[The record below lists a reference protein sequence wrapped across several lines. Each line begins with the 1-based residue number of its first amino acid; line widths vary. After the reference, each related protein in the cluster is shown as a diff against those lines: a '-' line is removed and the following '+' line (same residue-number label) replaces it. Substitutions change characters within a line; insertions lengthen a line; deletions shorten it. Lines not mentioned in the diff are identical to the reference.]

1 MKASISAFILLFY
14 CFCLKGQEVEDIIE
28 FQLNTTTDTNEKIKI
43 LDASDDYVIVRV
55 RSNDFSTSNGFLFQN
70 EEADEVLLFC
80 DASLNVLW
88 RKVLIA
94 TGLHD
99 AIIGSDAIY
108 LYSYGNSGGGFFGED
123 LGLERSTFVAKMNFD
138 GEWEW
143 INQYGGLQRHWQPDR
158 SLALD
163 GEENLILA
171 SGLWNYEHP
180 APADT
185 LVFMSDT
192 CYCSAIDLQFP
203 MCTTTLKWDSDGN
216 ELAYHILDSGSY
228 CFTTGIGA
236 DLFGN
241 YYVSGSLNHWID
253 LPIFAGTQIS
263 GGEFV
268 LKFGPDN
275 SEQWVYNRSN
285 QFEGY
290 NSGNI
295 IFIDG
300 NEQDAFFSVRHNT
313 NEVVTDGDTIVL
325 PQPTDGPF
333 WVSYQTVHVLDT
345 ETGALDTLDFLGH
358 FGSFEPLTRLPNGE
372 LYAVTYSLQDFEHVL
387 PPYAHTPT
395 ESERLILARELF
407 GTFSEPVVFYDHT
420 VQHVDNM
427 AHNKLYLDLESNQ
440 EPVTFGLNGITYTT
454 LTEYC
459 IVILDKVSNIQ
470 ESFKASSKLE
480 VFPNP
485 ALNGLFNLRSGFAMK
500 RLRIFNV
507 QGQLI
512 HSEELNEQNAAQI
525 DIFLKSGLYM
535 VQVHGEGIVETRRL
549 IAY

>member
-1 MKASISAFILLFY
+1 
-14 CFCLKGQEVEDIIE
+14 
-28 FQLNTTTDTNEKIKI
+28 
-43 LDASDDYVIVRV
+43 
-55 RSNDFSTSNGFLFQN
+55 
-70 EEADEVLLFC
+70 
-80 DASLNVLW
+80 
-88 RKVLIA
+88 
-94 TGLHD
+94 
-99 AIIGSDAIY
+99 

-138 GEWEW
+138 GEWVW
-143 INQYGGLQRHWQPDR
+143 INQYGGLRRHWNQDR

-163 GEENLILA
+163 GNENLILA
-171 SGLWNYEHP
+171 SGLRNYENSGGM
-180 APADT
+180 DT
-185 LVFMSDT
+185 LFFMSDT
-192 CYCSAIDLQFP
+192 CYCRAISLDFP
-203 MCTTTLKWDSDGN
+203 LCTTTLKWDSSGN
-216 ELAYHILDSGSY
+216 ELAYHILDSESY
-228 CFTTGIGA
+228 SYTMDVGA

-313 NEVVTDGDTIVL
+313 NEVVTNGDTIILEL
-325 PQPTDGPF
+325 PGNGSVF
-333 WVSYQTVHVLDT
+333 SSYRTIHVLDNQ
-345 ETGALDTLDFLGH
+345 TGELDTLDFFGYVVPSSPLEMSENGEVFSISSPMPGFEH
-358 FGSFEPLTRLPNGE
+358 NFAPYSYTPVQSEWLILSKEIFGSYR
-372 LYAVTYSLQDFEHVL
+372 
-387 PPYAHTPT
+387 
-395 ESERLILARELF
+395 
-407 GTFSEPVVFYDHT
+407 EPVIFENISNSDI
-420 VQHVDNM
+420 DNM

-485 ALNGLFNLRSGFAMK
+485 ALDGLFNLRSGFPMK

-512 HSEELNEQNAAQI
+512 HSEELNEQLSARI
-525 DIFLKSGLYM
+525 DVFLESGLYM

-549 IAY
+549 VAY